1 MEHSCGK
8 RSKKGY
14 PQGPKRLALLPEGEA
29 SSPFE
34 GLQREGGQP
43 RARTRARTLGE

>member
-34 GLQREGGQP
+34 GLQRELCTAGLVTQ
-43 RARTRARTLGE
+43 AT